1 VCICVTGG
9 VIGVPAAGRRPP
21 MPSPVRVTPSPGPF
35 VARPAPAAPSPSP
48 VVNHKYDPAA
58 AYAPLPARRSASK
71 DNDKLAVYFL
81 ALVECACLLSLLKHR
96 IGIC

>member
-1 VCICVTGG
+1 MSGCVRAFVCI
-9 VIGVPAAGRRPP
+9 IGVPAVGRRPP

-58 AYAPLPARRSASK
+58 AYAPSPARRSASK
-71 DNDKLAVYFL
+71 DNDKLAVYLL
-81 ALVECACLLSLLKHR
+81 AFVDVLVC
-96 IGIC
+96 